1 MMMYSDC
8 DDGDFQMESWWQLR
22 WWRWRFCDCEVVPW
36 RIGKTRQM
44 WTPTWRPP
52 TTAAQQLWFLNI
64 FKNILLRQFWFLFI
78 FMGRSCSPQ
87 LYFLDI
93 FVTLP
98 LLDNR
103 NHLIFSSG
111 DLIGNDFDFLIFF
124 KDGSDGNG
132 IVTAAMVL
140 VMMFVFVV
148 TILGIGSGRLA
159 CWQGAI
165 QMNNNKTLSFCKYTP
180 QRYI

>member
-1 MMMYSDC
+1 MTV
-8 DDGDFQMESWWQLR
+8 R
-22 WWRWRFCDCEVVPW
+22 
-36 RIGKTRQM
+36 
-44 WTPTWRPP
+44 
-52 TTAAQQLWFLNI
+52 WFLGELARLVRCGRRLGAHQQQPHNNCDFLI
-64 FKNILLRQFWFLFI
+64 FSRII
-78 FMGRSCSPQ
+78 FSAK
-87 LYFLDI
+87 LYFLNI

-103 NHLIFSSG
+103 NYLKFSSG
-111 DLIGNDFDFLIFF
+111 DLIGNYSDFLIFF
-124 KDGSDGNG
+124 KDGSDDNG

-180 QRYI
+180 QRYII

>member
-1 MMMYSDC
+1 
-8 DDGDFQMESWWQLR
+8 MERYL
-22 WWRWRFCDCEVVPW
+22 
-36 RIGKTRQM
+36 
-44 WTPTWRPP
+44 
-52 TTAAQQLWFLNI
+52 
-64 FKNILLRQFWFLFI
+64 
-78 FMGRSCSPQ
+78 SPQ

-98 LLDNR
+98 LLDYPNY
-103 NHLIFSSG
+103 LIFSPG
-111 DLIGNDFDFLIFF
+111 DLFGNDSDFLIFF
-124 KDGSDGNG
+124 KDVSDGNG